1 MALDRA
7 QVARRPV
14 AVIGAGTL
22 GRRIALMLA
31 TRGGEVRLFD
41 PSSEQRTAAVRWV
54 QEQLP
59 EVAAHVGGSPGTV
72 RAVDDLAQAVD
83 DV

>member
-31 TRGGEVRLFD
+31 TRGGEVRLD
-41 PSSEQRTAAVRWV
+41 S
-54 QEQLP
+54 
-59 EVAAHVGGSPGTV
+59 
-72 RAVDDLAQAVD
+72 AQAGKLERLKFSLMPEGLLNTLTPVETSD
-83 DV
+83 LLAYLQSLK